1 MCIRDRQYSQYITK
15 TVFRGNRVRQMI
27 HANLDR
33 LDEGEKVDNKD
44 VTNRFLG
51 LAGVPV
57 DSWCGE
63 KEAFLGRYH
72 GYGNPVGVIDGKL
85 NCEGNYNEN
94 SCGAL
99 TAVLKL
105 APVSYTHLPSVS
117 FLQSWI
123 TVRHLKIRRVRTNSP
138 ATIIT
143 GSRA

>member
-1 MCIRDRQYSQYITK
+1 M
-15 TVFRGNRVRQMI
+15 
-27 HANLDR
+27 
-33 LDEGEKVDNKD
+33 
-44 VTNRFLG
+44 TNRFLG

-105 APVSYTHLPSVS
+105 APGEKKEMA
-117 FLQSWI
+117 FLVGMKKMTRQKRLLRVM
-123 TVRHLKIRRVRTNSP
+123 TKI
-138 ATIIT
+138 A
-143 GSRA
+143 SRFAKGNWKN

>member
-1 MCIRDRQYSQYITK
+1 
-15 TVFRGNRVRQMI
+15 MI

-72 GYGNPVGVIDGKL
+72 GYGNPVGVMEGKL

-99 TAVLKL
+99 TAVVKL
-105 APVSYTHLPSVS
+105 APGEKKELA
-117 FLQSWI
+117 FLVGMKMMTRPQKLQP
-123 TVRHLKIRRVRTNSP
+123 VMIRTASRSAKRAGRTDP
-138 ATIIT
+138 LLA
-143 GSRA
+143 

>member
-1 MCIRDRQYSQYITK
+1 
-15 TVFRGNRVRQMI
+15 MI

-44 VTNRFLG
+44 VNKSDSWVWPAL
-51 LAGVPV
+51 PV

-105 APVSYTHLPSVS
+105 AREKRKRWL
-117 FLQSWI
+117 FL
-123 TVRHLKIRRVRTNSP
+123 
-138 ATIIT
+138 
-143 GSRA
+143 

>member
-1 MCIRDRQYSQYITK
+1 M
-15 TVFRGNRVRQMI
+15 
-27 HANLDR
+27 
-33 LDEGEKVDNKD
+33 
-44 VTNRFLG
+44 TNRFLG

-105 APVSYTHLPSVS
+105 APGRKERDGFSCRYE
-117 FLQSWI
+117 
-123 TVRHLKIRRVRTNSP
+123 KE
-138 ATIIT
+138 
-143 GSRA
+143 